1 MKNARCTLIY
11 KFFVS
16 QIQFGYYKTG
26 EFLPSIED
34 LCSIYHA
41 SSRTVRSAYL
51 QMQKDGYVTLSS
63 GRKTTVVYQATP
75 EECARNRRSYYLARK
90 DTSLELNEA
99 MKLLLLPLLRIGC
112 ARLSPQAMDDI
123 RQMAVKLKD
132 GDFYISFF
140 GGNAMITAAG
150 NQLAGALFD
159 EVISFYQFPH
169 VLLRFAGRE
178 LEVRQFQALSAKMVA
193 ACDQNDRPAF
203 YNAYLGIQTYMND
216 VLNHYMAL
224 AEQLLPVPEQV
235 PFVWNLYREHSQ
247 YCYTVAA
254 QLIKEIYISCRY
266 LPGDTLPYHARLADM
281 YRVSYM
287 TIRRTMA
294 ILETMG
300 VVSVRQGVGTT
311 ITEPQPKPARYQDS
325 AISRIHNMALDAME
339 ILNLSFDGL
348 TAQFPAVWNTRD
360 CIEMLRTQ
368 KKEGYSSPA
377 FITCMDFL
385 LRDSPNRSLQSI
397 WERLFEVLLLD
408 LPLLAGD
415 AVQVLPDALIR
426 SLESGDVKSF
436 YLALKAQML
445 RVYEAAKT
453 VRDSLPEP
461 DSEPQRTK
469 MEMFQEQ
476 SHFPE

>member
-1 MKNARCTLIY
+1 MKNARYTLIY

-51 QMQKDGYVTLSS
+51 QLQKDGYIDLSP
-63 GRKTTVVYQATP
+63 GRKTTVVYQSTP
-75 EECARNRRSYYLARK
+75 EECARYRRSYYLARK
-90 DTSLELNEA
+90 DATQELNEA
-99 MKLLLLPLLRIGC
+99 MKLLLLPLMRIGC
-112 ARLSPQAMDDI
+112 GRLSPQALDDI

-140 GGNAMITAAG
+140 GGSAMIMAAG

-178 LEVRQFQALSAKMVA
+178 LEVKQFQALSAHMVA
-193 ACDQNDRPAF
+193 ACDQNDRHAF

-216 VLNHYMAL
+216 VLNRYMAL
-224 AEQLLPVPEQV
+224 AEQLLPLQEQV

-247 YCYTVAA
+247 HCYTVAA
-254 QLIKEIYISCRY
+254 QLLKEIYISCRCS
-266 LPGDTLPYHARLADM
+266 PGDPLPYHASLADK
-281 YRVSYM
+281 YHVSYM

-300 VVSVRQGVGTT
+300 VVTVRQGVGTT
-311 ITEPQPKPARYQDS
+311 ITEPQPRPERYQDS
-325 AISRIHNMALDAME
+325 AMRRIHNMALEAME
-339 ILNLSFDGL
+339 ILSLSFDGL
-348 TAQFPAVWNTRD
+348 SAQFPADWNTQG
-360 CIEMLRTQ
+360 CAEMLRIQ
-368 KKEGYSSPA
+368 KKKGYSFPA

-385 LRDSPNRSLQSI
+385 LRDSPNRPLQRI

-408 LPLLAGD
+408 LPLLSVDGP
-415 AVQVLPDALIR
+415 QVLPDALIY
-426 SLESGDVKSF
+426 SLESGDINSF
-436 YLALKAQML
+436 HNALKEQMVQ
-445 RVYEAAKT
+445 VYEAVKT
-453 VRDSLPEP
+453 IRDLLPEP
-461 DSEPQRTK
+461 EPQRTK
-469 MEMFQEQ
+469 PKQ
-476 SHFPE
+476 